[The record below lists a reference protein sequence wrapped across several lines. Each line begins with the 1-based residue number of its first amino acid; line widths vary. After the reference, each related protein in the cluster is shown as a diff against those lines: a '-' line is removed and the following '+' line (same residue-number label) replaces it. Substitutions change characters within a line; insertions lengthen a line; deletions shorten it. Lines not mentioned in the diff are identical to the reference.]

1 MEWEAAPGVFR
12 KSIPRKPFTHGF
24 CDVGNPNSGSRFHL
38 FLKGLFSFSLA
49 WKEGKDLL
57 F

>member
-12 KSIPRKPFTHGF
+12 KIIPRKPFTHGF